1 MFLNL
6 LSLLVGFLCLL
17 LVILMVF
24 NTKANRK
31 TNIYLVFILFIA
43 GIQRFLNAIEALE
56 LTEKTYSPLK
66 IRPTIALF
74 IIPIY
79 YLFFQRLLKENIKL
93 QKELLHFI
101 IPTLFFLANLFIF
114 DSSINHY
121 VYAVFSCFYF
131 IGVLFMVVQFI
142 NGKNRSLIEKSIY
155 TAIRTWTFLMTI
167 ITFTLV
173 LASNFFLFNEAET
186 GVYLNNFYRFSSI
199 LWLFAIVYML
209 KNPVI
214 IFGAQQLLKNIQS
227 NEPQEFLT
235 WSTAPLKP
243 IEEKDKL
250 LHTNILEKIGPIILN
265 IQDCQNSADLVT
277 KMTLNTQT
285 LAKELKIP
293 RSHLEIIFK
302 YYCHYSVNDF
312 SNLVKVS
319 YAISLIKK
327 GYLEKFTIAHLGEA
341 CLFNSRFT
349 FSKNFKKFTGFSVS
363 DFLLH
368 QTTDIKYAANILI
381 MNPKTFK

>member
-1 MFLNL
+1 
-6 LSLLVGFLCLL
+6 
-17 LVILMVF
+17 
-24 NTKANRK
+24 
-31 TNIYLVFILFIA
+31 
-43 GIQRFLNAIEALE
+43 
-56 LTEKTYSPLK
+56 
-66 IRPTIALF
+66 
-74 IIPIY
+74 
-79 YLFFQRLLKENIKL
+79 
-93 QKELLHFI
+93 
-101 IPTLFFLANLFIF
+101 
-114 DSSINHY
+114 
-121 VYAVFSCFYF
+121 
-131 IGVLFMVVQFI
+131 
-142 NGKNRSLIEKSIY
+142 
-155 TAIRTWTFLMTI
+155 MTI

-173 LASNFFLFNEAET
+173 LASNYFLFNEAES

-199 LWLFAIVYML
+199 LWLIAIVYML

-250 LHTNILEKIGPIILN
+250 LHTNILGKIGPIILN

-277 KMTLNTQT
+277 KTTLNTQT

-293 RSHLEIIFK
+293 RSHLEIVFK

-368 QTTDIKYAANILI
+368 QTTDIKYTANMLI

>member
-24 NTKANRK
+24 NTKASRK

-43 GIQRFLNAIEALE
+43 GIQRFLNAIEVLD

-66 IRPTIALF
+66 IRPTIAFF
-74 IIPIY
+74 IVPIY

-101 IPTLFFLANLFIF
+101 VPILLFLANIFIF

-121 VYAVFSCFYF
+121 VYSIFSCSYF

-142 NGKNRSLIEKSIY
+142 NGKNRSLIEKGIY
-155 TAIRTWTFLMTI
+155 TAIRTWTLLMTI

-173 LASNFFLFNEAET
+173 LASNFFLLNEAES
-186 GVYLNNFYRFSSI
+186 GIYLNNFYRFSSI
-199 LWLFAIVYML
+199 LWLFAIVYIL

-250 LHTNILEKIGPIILN
+250 LHANILEKIGPIILN

-368 QTTDIKYAANILI
+368 QTTDIKYAANMLI
-381 MNPKTFK
+381 MNTKTFK

>member
-43 GIQRFLNAIEALE
+43 GIQRFLNAIEILN
-56 LTEKTYSPLK
+56 LTEQTYSPLK
-66 IRPTIALF
+66 IRPTIAFF

-79 YLFFQRLLKENIKL
+79 YLFFQRLLKENVKYY
-93 QKELLHFI
+93 KELLHFI
-101 IPTLFFLANLFIF
+101 APILLFLTNIFIL
-114 DSSINHY
+114 DSSISHY
-121 VYAVFSCFYF
+121 VYSVFSCSYF
-131 IGVLFMVVQFI
+131 LGILFMVFHFI
-142 NGKNRSLIEKSIY
+142 KDKNRSLIEKGSY
-155 TAIRTWTFLMTI
+155 AAIRTWTLLMTI

-173 LASNFFLFNEAET
+173 LASNFFLLNEIDSV
-186 GVYLNNFYRFSSI
+186 VYLNNFYRYSSI
-199 LWLFAIVYML
+199 LWLIALGYIL

-235 WSTAPLKP
+235 WSTTPLKP

-250 LHTNILEKIGPIILN
+250 LHTNILEKIGPIILS
-265 IQDCQNSADLVT
+265 IQDCQKSTELLT
-277 KMTLNTQT
+277 TMTFNTQA

-293 RSHLEIIFK
+293 KSHVEIIFK

-319 YAISLIKK
+319 YAISLIKN
-327 GYLEKFTIAHLGEA
+327 GYLERFTIAHLGVA

-349 FSKNFKKFTGFSVS
+349 FSKNFKKFTGVSVS
-363 DFLLH
+363 DFLLS
-368 QTTDIKYAANILI
+368 QTTDINSAANLLI
-381 MNPKTFK
+381 INSKNIK